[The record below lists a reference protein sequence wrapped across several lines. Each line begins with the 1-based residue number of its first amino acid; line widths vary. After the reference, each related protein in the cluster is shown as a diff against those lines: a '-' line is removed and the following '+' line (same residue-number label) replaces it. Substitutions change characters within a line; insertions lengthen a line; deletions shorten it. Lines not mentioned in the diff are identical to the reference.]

1 MSNGKDTTIH
11 LINGLTKKTLNEIPS
26 YKNQSILP

>member
-11 LINGLTKKTLNEIPS
+11 LKVGLIKKALNEILS
-26 YKNQSILP
+26 NAISLY